1 MEPLRSSWEDAADHE
16 TPVAVDQNSLLEEGH
31 RVDELHRSYDG
42 DAQLNE
48 SFVVL
53 TIGASLIATLGLL
66 ADNAAVVIGAMVVA
80 PWILPLRVAVFAVL
94 VGSGKLLRRSL
105 ITLAVG
111 ALITT
116 FLAMGLGL
124 IARSN
129 GLLIIGAFPDEIKA
143 RLFPTVLDLG
153 IALAAG
159 AIATY
164 AKVNPGAVSSMAG
177 TAIAVALVPPVCVMG
192 LMLAAQNL
200 EYAQGAGLLFAANL
214 LGILIGGICV
224 LAIREP
230 YFREKLRQQRRSR
243 LPLLVALGLATLTG
257 YKLYGRYEKKLYEVK
272 RDYLKEKIE
281 TRIKTYLK
289 RETATFGNND
299 ELELSGVN
307 IDWPDYWKKEDYPI
321 MTVVVR
327 VTNPK
332 TPSYKQVVI
341 IQDRINNSLAKQ
353 FPERK
358 LEIQMKVQRIHVSVV
373 EGGEVNPS
381 ENLDKTLNEAEA
393 AQPSADL
400 MEPIKPEVPEQEQQ
414 KPSDETIEGCLKEPC
429 ENASAPS

>member
-1 MEPLRSSWEDAADHE
+1 M
-16 TPVAVDQNSLLEEGH
+16 AVDQKSLLEEGH
-31 RVDELHRSYDG
+31 RLDELHRSYDA

-48 SFVVL
+48 SFVIL

-105 ITLAVG
+105 ITLAGG

-116 FLAMGLGL
+116 GISMGLGL
-124 IARSN
+124 IARGN
-129 GLLIIGAFPDEIKA
+129 GLLIIDAFPDEIKA
-143 RLFPTVLDLG
+143 RLTPTVLDLG

-200 EYAQGAGLLFAANL
+200 VDAQGAGLLYTANL

-230 YFREKLRQQRRSR
+230 YFRDKLIRQRRSR
-243 LPLLVALGLATLTG
+243 LPLLLALGMATLVG
-257 YKLYGRYEKKLYEVK
+257 YKLYGRYQQYLYKVK
-272 RDYLKEKIE
+272 RDYAKETIE
-281 TRIKTYLK
+281 ISIRSYLK
-289 RETATFGNND
+289 RGTATFGNND
-299 ELELSGVN
+299 ALELESVN
-307 IDWPDYWKKEDYPI
+307 FDWPDYWETNSSPT
-321 MTVVVR
+321 MQVVVR
-327 VTNPK
+327 VTDPE
-332 TPSYKQVVI
+332 TPSFKQVQI
-341 IQDRINNSLAKQ
+341 IQDKINNNLAKQ
-353 FPERK
+353 FQGRK
-358 LEIQMKVQRIHVSVV
+358 LQMQMQVQRIHVSVV
-373 EGGEVNPS
+373 EGNEVPNID
-381 ENLDKTLNEAEA
+381 NLRNILNEADTAQSSEDDVMQP
-393 AQPSADL
+393 QPS
-400 MEPIKPEVPEQEQQ
+400 ERTPEFCV
-414 KPSDETIEGCLKEPC
+414 SEPC
-429 ENASAPS
+429 ENASDPS